1 MSIDIE
7 GGYPNPE
14 ETTYKHLDGITCIGI
29 STNPMAAWTINLQDF
44 DDPTKGIVMK
54 ALNKVRG
61 QDVNP
66 VQILISALSGATLII
81 VGIVAYFMKD
91 TNEQTREMMRHLERV
106 SSQVETASK
115 DNDRLRAD
123 VEDIRN
129 VLYNHITMTKN

>member
-1 MSIDIE
+1 M
-7 GGYPNPE
+7 
-14 ETTYKHLDGITCIGI
+14 T
-29 STNPMAAWTINLQDF
+29 
-44 DDPTKGIVMK
+44 
-54 ALNKVRG
+54 VRG

-115 DNDRLRAD
+115 DNDRLRSDIED
-123 VEDIRN
+123 VRN
-129 VLYNHITMTKN
+129 VLYNHITATKN

>member
-1 MSIDIE
+1 M
-7 GGYPNPE
+7 
-14 ETTYKHLDGITCIGI
+14 T
-29 STNPMAAWTINLQDF
+29 
-44 DDPTKGIVMK
+44 
-54 ALNKVRG
+54 VRG

-91 TNEQTREMMRHLERV
+91 TNEQTREMMKRLERV

-129 VLYNHITMTKN
+129 VLYNHITATKN

>member
-1 MSIDIE
+1 M
-7 GGYPNPE
+7 
-14 ETTYKHLDGITCIGI
+14 T
-29 STNPMAAWTINLQDF
+29 
-44 DDPTKGIVMK
+44 
-54 ALNKVRG
+54 VRG

-91 TNEQTREMMRHLERV
+91 TNEQTREMMKRLERV

-129 VLYNHITMTKN
+129 VLYNHITITKN

>member
-1 MSIDIE
+1 M
-7 GGYPNPE
+7 
-14 ETTYKHLDGITCIGI
+14 T
-29 STNPMAAWTINLQDF
+29 
-44 DDPTKGIVMK
+44 
-54 ALNKVRG
+54 VRG

-91 TNEQTREMMRHLERV
+91 TNEQTREMMKRLERV

>member
-1 MSIDIE
+1 M
-7 GGYPNPE
+7 
-14 ETTYKHLDGITCIGI
+14 T
-29 STNPMAAWTINLQDF
+29 
-44 DDPTKGIVMK
+44 
-54 ALNKVRG
+54 VRG

-91 TNEQTREMMRHLERV
+91 TNEQTREMMKRLERV
-106 SSQVETASK
+106 SNQVETASK

>member
-1 MSIDIE
+1 M
-7 GGYPNPE
+7 
-14 ETTYKHLDGITCIGI
+14 T
-29 STNPMAAWTINLQDF
+29 
-44 DDPTKGIVMK
+44 
-54 ALNKVRG
+54 VRG

-91 TNEQTREMMRHLERV
+91 TNEQTREMMKRLERV

-115 DNDRLRAD
+115 DNDRLKAD

>member
-1 MSIDIE
+1 M
-7 GGYPNPE
+7 
-14 ETTYKHLDGITCIGI
+14 T
-29 STNPMAAWTINLQDF
+29 
-44 DDPTKGIVMK
+44 
-54 ALNKVRG
+54 VRG

-66 VQILISALSGATLII
+66 VQILISALSGTTLII

-91 TNEQTREMMRHLERV
+91 TNEQTREMMKRLERV

>member
-1 MSIDIE
+1 M
-7 GGYPNPE
+7 
-14 ETTYKHLDGITCIGI
+14 T
-29 STNPMAAWTINLQDF
+29 
-44 DDPTKGIVMK
+44 
-54 ALNKVRG
+54 VRG

-91 TNEQTREMMRHLERV
+91 TNEQTREMMKRLERV
-106 SSQVETASK
+106 SSQVETTSK